1 VNVVLLHLLYS
12 CILYLG
18 LYRTTALEEIYLE
31 ENVVRGTFKTT
42 RWWRCHV
49 DHGTFLN
56 ATSATQNGQITPS
69 LW

>member
-18 LYRTTALEEIYLE
+18 LYRTTALEEICLE
-31 ENVVRGTFKTT
+31 ENVVQATFKTT

-49 DHGTFLN
+49 DHATFLN
-56 ATSATQNGQITPS
+56 ATSATRSGQITPS